1 MSNDRDH
8 MDAVNY
14 LTHDNKSE
22 GLGGMDL
29 HEFREANVE
38 RCKAFGHGGVAGWAL
53 GNWALALAGETG
65 ELCNLVKKR
74 IRGDDISDAE
84 IADEVADIF
93 TYLDLFAARMD
104 LDLSSAV
111 VSKFNRVSD
120 RIGSSVKISL
130 EGSLRS

>member
-1 MSNDRDH
+1 
-8 MDAVNY
+8 
-14 LTHDNKSE
+14 
-22 GLGGMDL
+22 MDL
-29 HEFREANVE
+29 HVFREANIK
-38 RCKAFGHGGVAGWAL
+38 RCSDSFGHTVKEWDIGR
-53 GNWALALAGETG
+53 WALAIAGETG

-93 TYLDLFAARMD
+93 IYLDLFAARMD

-120 RIGSSVKISL
+120 RVGSLVKLSL
-130 EGSLRS
+130 EGSIKL